1 MQIIFDKE
9 LIPSL
14 SERHIILELDT
25 VFHKGMP
32 EPITLHCIVEYPAL
46 EDFQDL
52 NEIIKTHELAVNYY
66 KKGKWEEAIS
76 ETSFLLGHW
85 NKTLDDFYN
94 HIIDFSK
101 ENIKNKTTWDGIRI
115 TNPE

>member
-14 SERHIILELDT
+14 KERYIVLELDT
-25 VFHKGMP
+25 VFHKGMS
-32 EPITLHCIVEYPAL
+32 EPITLYCIVEYPAL

-52 NEIIKTHELAVNYY
+52 NEIIETHARAVKYY
-66 KKGKWEEAIS
+66 KLGDWEKAIT
-76 ETSFLLGHW
+76 ETEFLLGHW
-85 NKTLDDFYN
+85 NKSLDDFYD
-94 HIIDFSK
+94 HLIKFSK
-101 ENIKNKTTWDGIRI
+101 ESIKNKTTWDGIRI